1 MTATM
6 ATLRNIL
13 VIGGLILALQTVSA
27 LAFENDRPLDDP
39 AAEARAVALAKELR
53 CLVCQNQSIMES
65 DAELARDLRQI
76 VRERVAA
83 GDTDVEI
90 KDYVVERYGDF
101 VLLRPP
107 FKPKTWLLWFGPP
120 LLVGGAFVGLVMFWR
135 RRTSA
140 APAAPAPLSDA
151 ERARLD
157 RLLGDDPRG

>member
-1 MTATM
+1 MNALIWG
-6 ATLRNIL
+6 LRRIFL
-13 VIGGLILALQTVSA
+13 LGGLIFALQTVSVF
-27 LAFENDRPLDDP
+27 AFENDQPLDDP
-39 AAEARAVALAKELR
+39 ALELRAVTLAKELR

-65 DAELARDLRQI
+65 DAPLARDLRQI

-83 GDTDVEI
+83 GDTEVEI

-107 FKPKTWLLWFGPP
+107 FKPKTWILWFGPV
-120 LLVGGAFVGLVMFWR
+120 LLVGGAFIGLFVFWR
-135 RRTSA
+135 RRAPT

-157 RLLGDDPRG
+157 RLLGDEPKS